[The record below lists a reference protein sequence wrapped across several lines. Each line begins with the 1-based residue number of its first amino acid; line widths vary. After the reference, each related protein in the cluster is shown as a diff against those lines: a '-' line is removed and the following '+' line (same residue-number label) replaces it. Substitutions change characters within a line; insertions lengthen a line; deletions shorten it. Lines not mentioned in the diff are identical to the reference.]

1 MAFITNAASAGA
13 LASSTLSTF
22 RVDTQAITPGAAQA
36 LNGGVSL
43 ACGEVEV
50 QNDLASETYILVGN
64 ATSQPFIVQRGSSKV
79 IVIDDVAKVYVKLP
93 ADAVNNTTVS
103 WNTNG
108 R

>member
-13 LASSTLSTF
+13 LASSTLPTF
-22 RVDTQAITPGAAQA
+22 QVGTQTITVGAAQP

-43 ACGEVEV
+43 ACGVVEV

-64 ATSQPFIVQRGSSKV
+64 ATAQPFVVQRGSSKV

-93 ADAVNNTTVS
+93 ADAENSTTVS
-103 WNTNG
+103 WNTNSK
-108 R
+108 